1 MELEWLQTDGS
12 PIVIIPQ
19 KYVYIWDGI
28 ENDYQY
34 AYDASFDK
42 YISKIEVKNHNVLVL
57 GDESM
62 MTTLYRFGIYNCI
75 VRWRFAPSK
84 KDIENT
90 LLTLNINDIPIIEE
104 LNIQMPPDELLMF
117 DSLEKFSNDL
127 QHLEIHNNVL
137 IHKII
142 TRKYCSKNK
151 EMSLIIHQLS
161 E

>member
-104 LNIQMPPDELLMF
+104 LNIQMPPDELLC
-117 DSLEKFSNDL
+117 LT
-127 QHLEIHNNVL
+127 HL
-137 IHKII
+137 
-142 TRKYCSKNK
+142 KNSP
-151 EMSLIIHQLS
+151 MICNI
-161 E
+161 

>member
-1 MELEWLQTDGS
+1 
-12 PIVIIPQ
+12 
-19 KYVYIWDGI
+19 
-28 ENDYQY
+28 
-34 AYDASFDK
+34 
-42 YISKIEVKNHNVLVL
+42 
-57 GDESM
+57 M